1 MSLFGGTESNP
12 TSGET
17 PSDTFGDN
25 EPTGLS
31 DEGDS
36 LADGM
41 DDTATLPDANEGVDE
56 IGNEAVRDPAPGVD
70 PSNPGVS

>member
-1 MSLFGGTESNP
+1 MSLFGGQESNP
-12 TSGET
+12 ASGET

-25 EPTGLS
+25 EPIGLD

-41 DDTATLPDANEGVDE
+41 DDTATLPDEDE
-56 IGNEAVRDPAPGVD
+56 SAAPEAVRDPAPGVD
-70 PSNPGVS
+70 PANPGVS